1 MIFKKYQKM
10 KKMFLYNY
18 CDYWKS
24 ENKREKVLIDSIKR
38 MKLYQTR
45 NYKEL
50 NWNKFGNFN
59 HPVLRIIYEENPELI
74 FDKCMFDLQGV
85 EKENEYVYWFCRLCF
100 IVTKE
105 GSYINENCKLIL
117 RSMNDEQ
124 LSLLEKGNLFIINK
138 YRKKILRDMRTH
150 LLLVLKD
157 AYFRYMYNVTN
168 REVLEPCRISD
179 KHKYKI
185 KIGKL
190 KTRIYSL
197 LFLIFK
203 RFVYLKENF
212 GNVIF
217 KRKLMNLT
225 DILDI
230 TERFP
235 KEIRSG
241 YFKDCNNILLEIE
254 KFHKNGLIKR
264 KKD

>member
-1 MIFKKYQKM
+1 
-10 KKMFLYNY
+10 
-18 CDYWKS
+18 
-24 ENKREKVLIDSIKR
+24 
-38 MKLYQTR
+38 
-45 NYKEL
+45 
-50 NWNKFGNFN
+50 
-59 HPVLRIIYEENPELI
+59 
-74 FDKCMFDLQGV
+74 
-85 EKENEYVYWFCRLCF
+85 
-100 IVTKE
+100 
-105 GSYINENCKLIL
+105 
-117 RSMNDEQ
+117 
-124 LSLLEKGNLFIINK
+124 
-138 YRKKILRDMRTH
+138 
-150 LLLVLKD
+150 
-157 AYFRYMYNVTN
+157 
-168 REVLEPCRISD
+168 
-179 KHKYKI
+179 
-185 KIGKL
+185 L